1 MPFPLL
7 NKTVTA
13 TNISVVSSHQYNL
26 NKGESVLERLNCE
39 SLEKQLHSALELES
53 AKLIIKLLQKET
65 DEDFPHND
73 RISEATKPP
82 RDTSATVHSNKLENN
97 KWTVIA
103 AKCHRKGFSPK
114 NLTEANNTYRLST
127 ADCYK
132 QLNNLQDTP
141 AEDIILKAQKENNT
155 SDIPN
160 CDHQTKFQHQSRKR
174 IQQIDE
180 KHREDSQIYHIPTLL
195 NGK

>member
-1 MPFPLL
+1 M
-7 NKTVTA
+7 VAA
-13 TNISVVSSHQYNL
+13 TSLSVVSSDLYNQNKCDL
-26 NKGESVLERLNCE
+26 NDFDCSNCVLM
-39 SLEKQLHSALELES
+39 EKQLHSALEELES